1 MSREV
6 PKDWLETEIGE
17 VAEIQIGGTPSRCV
31 PSYWAQ
37 KAEDGLPWLSIADM
51 RAPEIFRTKE
61 RITASG
67 AKNSNVKLIKAGT
80 VLMSFKLSIGK
91 VAIAG
96 VPLYTNEAIAA
107 FTPNKTKL
115 ENSFLRYAL
124 PHFVG
129 HVETDQAVKGVTLN
143 KAKLKSLVL
152 LLPPLH
158 EQRRIA
164 EILSSVDE
172 AIATTRAVIEQTRK
186 VKQGALERLLTEG
199 IGHTRFKQTEIGEI
213 PEGWEVAT
221 LEELLA
227 DIPNPMRSGPFG
239 SALKSE
245 ELVDSGVPFLGI
257 DNIQVEQFIR
267 NYKRFL
273 SEDKFRQLRRFA
285 VNPNDVVITIMGTV
299 GRCCVVPPDI
309 GEAVSSKHI
318 WAMSLNRERY
328 IAELAC
334 WQMNFAPWIVS
345 KFTTSAQGG
354 IMSAINSGI
363 LRKLV
368 FPVPGLEEQ
377 RQIFQVWQ
385 SFQSELEVEQAKL
398 QNLENLKSALMSDL
412 LTGRK
417 RVTDALPMAAE

>member
-6 PKDWLETEIGE
+6 AEGWRPTTFSDIASDVSARNRSRDEIPVLSVTKYDGF
-17 VAEIQIGGTPSRCV
+17 V
-31 PSYWAQ
+31 PSEEYFKKKVFSADTENYKIVRRGQ
-37 KAEDGLPWLSIADM
+37 FAYATIHLDEGSIDRLTRFDVGLISPMYTVFEIDERQADPDFILRLFKFYAMNGQFDALGNGGVNRRKSI
-51 RAPEIFRTKE
+51 
-61 RITASG
+61 
-67 AKNSNVKLIKAGT
+67 
-80 VLMSFKLSIGK
+80 SFSTLGKLSI
-91 VAIAG
+91 
-96 VPLYTNEAIAA
+96 P
-107 FTPNKTKL
+107 
-115 ENSFLRYAL
+115 
-124 PHFVG
+124 
-129 HVETDQAVKGVTLN
+129 
-143 KAKLKSLVL
+143 
-152 LLPPLH
+152 LPPLH

-172 AIATTRAVIEQTRK
+172 AIAATRAVIEQTRK
-186 VKQGALERLLTEG
+186 VKQGVMERLLTKG
-199 IGHTRFKQTEIGEI
+199 IGHTRFKQTESGEI
-213 PEGWEVAT
+213 PEGWKVAT

-227 DIPNPMRSGPFG
+227 DITNPMRSGPFG

-257 DNIQVEQFIR
+257 DNIQVEQFVC

-299 GRCCVVPPDI
+299 GRCCVIPPDI

-318 WAMSLNRERY
+318 WAMSLHHEKY
-328 IAELAC
+328 IPELAC

-377 RQIFQVWQ
+377 RRILQVWQ
-385 SFQSELEVEQAKL
+385 SFQSELQVEQAKL
-398 QNLENLKSALMSDL
+398 HNLESLKSDLMSDL

-417 RVTDALPMAAE
+417 RVADTLPMAAE